1 MQTNQKTEESLE
13 RPQYRIRNSTSQQL
27 KQANRN
33 RDSPYIDNTKE
44 IKIKNVQS
52 TSAQKN
58 EVHKSSN
65 QKNNPNQLEINDH
78 LEKVAFLLKKING
91 NEASS
96 IKTQSSVSSSNVLI
110 KRQRGELNQRLN
122 TRTLNN
128 LSTSYNNYMHD
139 SKILDKSIFTK
150 QQAVQNTNSI
160 GSISILKGGKQK
172 QTEKSRIIKDSHDNS
187 VFQNQKY
194 SQQTRFVSMEE
205 FQSQQVNFPVQE
217 KQNTTMAQQLYLHLQ
232 QSALANQNSKEYIN
246 VQPNSNTQNEINI
259 QIGKIRRA
267 LSEKQKKEDLQNEE
281 TQECREL
288 NQRLAEPRESQNQQ
302 EDQEEFKDFNI
313 NDEDAFKTE
322 YLNTNY
328 ANKSQYTSKN
338 LFTNS
343 DSRFKQINQLKTKNS
358 HLENI
363 ISELNSEINEVD
375 EFKVVLDKFDNKK
388 NSNEDELISSIDHEK
403 RIMLLKAQIHKQQ
416 RHIKQLNLALNSSRK
431 CFKEVLDVCYFLLD
445 SITTDNN
452 LQFSSQSQ
460 NKSSMQSQLY
470 YQKGGQKQN
479 NSQSNQQGQN
489 SISQGQSTGNNGTNI
504 NNTNQPNSGNQ
515 IQRGS
520 QNVGDAAEP
529 NLPKTE
535 ENMQI
540 FFNQISQNQAHKQ
553 LYSVLVGVEDRRKFL
568 DNFNAAFSKVM
579 SFQYKSEE
587 FKKLFSIKRNKHTQ
601 QAEIKFNHPIRLFF
615 DQFQNCFP
623 VHTLFDYLDSTQQQ
637 NTHNKLVTI
646 MSLLRKTD
654 RAFKKIK
661 TYQLFKHNPICFRE
675 QGGIGDISIPNL
687 LLENQK
693 MFSDFLQQRGYQ
705 KTICLNFDRIMKVE
719 SSLGQLLDK
728 VQSQLAQ
735 LQLKGEYS
743 QELSDLVQS
752 LRKGCEDLLCLGVMI
767 PNDQGSF
774 QQRIAI
780 VAEKE
785 QKKFSTQLDS
795 QMSLDLNQNQS
806 QNTGI
811 EWFSYDQKMDLHT
824 EFNEK
829 KAILSIFFD
838 ELSSASSVKDYKTCS
853 EIILK
858 IGSLLDSIK
867 NIFEIKENVIKLK
880 DFEIAYLKNQ
890 QAMRVA
896 DQQAAQDFIEQIQG
910 QIHQLLQPINQK
922 LNVVVNA
929 FTQLIDHSNM
939 LDIAQRQNL
948 IYTFKKNMKE
958 ILENIRRILTNQFQN
973 NQINILALEQQFQ
986 QRVSF
991 ALQRYNKL
999 KPKISK
1005 TLIV

>member
-1 MQTNQKTEESLE
+1 MQSNQLTEESLE

-27 KQANRN
+27 KQINRN
-33 RDSPYIDNTKE
+33 RESPYIDNTKE
-44 IKIKNVQS
+44 IKTKNAQS
-52 TSAQKN
+52 TSAQKS
-58 EVHKSSN
+58 EIRKSSN
-65 QKNNPNQLEINDH
+65 QKNNPNQLELNDH

-91 NEASS
+91 NDSS
-96 IKTQSSVSSSNVLI
+96 TIKTQSSVSSSNVLA

-122 TRTLNN
+122 TTTLNN
-128 LSTSYNNYMHD
+128 LSTYNNYMHD

-150 QQAVQNTNSI
+150 QQAVQNTNNI
-160 GSISILKGGKQK
+160 GSISILKGSKQK
-172 QTEKSRIIKDSHDNS
+172 QTEKSRILKDGQDNS

-194 SQQTRFVSMEE
+194 SQQTRFASMEE
-205 FQSQQVNFPVQE
+205 FQSQQGNFSIQE
-217 KQNTTMAQQLYLHLQ
+217 RQNASIAQQLQLHLQ
-232 QSALANQNSKEYIN
+232 QSASAIQNAKEYMN
-246 VQPNSNTQNEINI
+246 VQPNSNNQNQTNI
-259 QIGKIRRA
+259 QIGQIRRA
-267 LSEKQKKEDLQNEE
+267 LSEKQKKEDTEE
-281 TQECREL
+281 TLEIREL
-288 NQRLAEPRESQNQQ
+288 NQRLAESRESQNIQ
-302 EDQEEFKDFNI
+302 EDQEEFKDYNE
-313 NDEDAFKTE
+313 NDEDAYKTD
-322 YLNTNY
+322 YLNTNFT
-328 ANKSQYTSKN
+328 NKSQYTSKN
-338 LFTNS
+338 LFTSS
-343 DSRFKQINQLKTKNS
+343 DSRFKQINQLKSKNN

-363 ISELNSEINEVD
+363 ISELKSEINEVD
-375 EFKVVLDKFDNKK
+375 EFKAVLDKFNNSK
-388 NSNEDELISSIDHEK
+388 NNNEEELISSLDHEK

-416 RHIKQLNLALNSSRK
+416 RHIKQLNLVLNSSRK

-445 SITTDNN
+445 NISTDKNQ
-452 LQFSSQSQ
+452 QFNSQSQ
-460 NKSSMQSQLY
+460 HKSSMQSQLY
-470 YQKGGQKQN
+470 YQKGGQKQS
-479 NSQSNQQGQN
+479 NSQSNKQGQN
-489 SISQGQSTGNNGTNI
+489 FTNQGQSVGNHGTNT
-504 NNTNQPNSGNQ
+504 NNTNQANSGNQ
-515 IQRGS
+515 TQRGS
-520 QNVGDAAEP
+520 QNVGDTVEP

-535 ENMQI
+535 EAMQI
-540 FFNQISQNQAHKQ
+540 FFNQISQSQAHKQ
-553 LYSVLVGVEDRRKFL
+553 LYSVLIGVEDRRKFV
-568 DNFNAAFSKVM
+568 DNFNTAFTKVM

-601 QAEIKFNHPIRLFF
+601 QAEIKFNHPIRLLF
-615 DQFQNCFP
+615 DQFSNCFP

-661 TYQLFKHNPICFRE
+661 TYQLFKHNPVCFRE
-675 QGGIGDISIPNL
+675 QGGIGDISVPNL

-705 KTICLNFDRIMKVE
+705 KTISLNFDRIMKVE

-728 VQSQLAQ
+728 VQSHLAQ

-743 QELSDLVQS
+743 QELSDLVQC

-785 QKKFSTQLDS
+785 QKKFSTQIDS

-806 QNTGI
+806 QNAGI
-811 EWFSYDQKMDLHT
+811 EWFNYDQKMDLHN

-838 ELSSASSVKDYKTCS
+838 ELSSASAVKDYKTCS
-853 EIILK
+853 EIIFK

-896 DQQAAQDFIEQIQG
+896 DQQAAQEFIEQIQG

-922 LNVVVNA
+922 LNVIVNA

-939 LDIAQRQNL
+939 LDVAQRQNL
-948 IYTFKKNMKE
+948 IYTFKKHTKE
-958 ILENIRRILTNQFQN
+958 ILENIKRILTNQFQN
-973 NQINILALEQQFQ
+973 NQINILTLEQQFQ

-999 KPKISK
+999 KPIISK

>member
-27 KQANRN
+27 KQTNRN
-33 RDSPYIDNTKE
+33 RDSPYIDNTKD
-44 IKIKNVQS
+44 IKTKNQQS
-52 TSAQKN
+52 NLTLKNEAQKL
-58 EVHKSSN
+58 SN
-65 QKNNPNQLEINDH
+65 QKNNANQLEINDH

-96 IKTQSSVSSSNVLI
+96 IKTQSSVSSSNVLA

-122 TRTLNN
+122 TTTLNN
-128 LSTSYNNYMHD
+128 LSNYNNYMHD
-139 SKILDKSIFTK
+139 SKILDKSMFTK

-172 QTEKSRIIKDSHDNS
+172 QTEKSRILKDGQDNS

-194 SQQTRFVSMEE
+194 SQQTRFASMEE
-205 FQSQQVNFPVQE
+205 FQPSQVNFSVQDR
-217 KQNTTMAQQLYLHLQ
+217 QNVSIAQQLQLHLQ
-232 QSALANQNSKEYIN
+232 QSAQANQNAKEYIN
-246 VQPNSNTQNEINI
+246 VQPTKNNQNQANI
-259 QIGKIRRA
+259 QIGQIRRT
-267 LSEKQKKEDLQNEE
+267 LSEKQKNEGLQIEE
-281 TQECREL
+281 TLGNREL
-288 NQRLAEPRESQNQQ
+288 NQRFVESRESQNLQ
-302 EDQEEFKDFNI
+302 EEQEEFKDFNV
-313 NDEDAFKTE
+313 NDEDTYKID
-322 YLNTNY
+322 YLNTNFT
-328 ANKSQYTSKN
+328 NKSQYTSKN

-343 DSRFKQINQLKTKNS
+343 DSRFKQINQLKQKNS
-358 HLENI
+358 YLENI
-363 ISELNSEINEVD
+363 ISELKSEINEVD
-375 EFKVVLDKFDNKK
+375 EFKAVLDKFESKK
-388 NSNEDELISSIDHEK
+388 NRNEDELISSIDHEK

-416 RHIKQLNLALNSSRK
+416 RHIKQLNLVLNSSRK

-445 SITTDNN
+445 NITTEKNV
-452 LQFSSQSQ
+452 QFNSQSQ
-460 NKSSMQSQLY
+460 HKSSMQNQLY
-470 YQKGGQKQN
+470 YQKGVQKQN
-479 NSQSNQQGQN
+479 NSQSKQQGQN
-489 SISQGQSTGNNGTNI
+489 FMNQGQPIGSNGTNI
-504 NNTNQPNSGNQ
+504 NNINQPNSGNQ
-515 IQRGS
+515 TQRGS
-520 QNVGDAAEP
+520 QNVGDAIEP

-535 ENMQI
+535 EAMQV

-553 LYSVLVGVEDRRKFL
+553 LYSVLIGVEDRRKFV

-615 DQFQNCFP
+615 DQFHSCFP

-693 MFSDFLQQRGYQ
+693 LFSDFLQSRGYQ
-705 KTICLNFDRIMKVE
+705 KTISLNFDRIMKVE

-728 VQSQLAQ
+728 IQSHMAQ
-735 LQLKGEYS
+735 LQLRGEYS
-743 QELSDLVQS
+743 QELSDLVQN

-774 QQRIAI
+774 QQRVAI
-780 VAEKE
+780 MAEKE
-785 QKKFSTQLDS
+785 QKKFSTQIDS

-806 QNTGI
+806 QNPGI
-811 EWFSYDQKMDLHT
+811 EWFNYDQKMDLHT

-858 IGSLLDSIK
+858 IGTLLDSIK

-896 DQQAAQDFIEQIQG
+896 DQQAAQEFIEQIQG

-922 LNVVVNA
+922 LNIVVNA

-958 ILENIRRILTNQFQN
+958 ILENIKRILTNQFQN
-973 NQINILALEQQFQ
+973 NQINILTLEQQFQ
-986 QRVSF
+986 QRVSV

-999 KPKISK
+999 KPIISK
-1005 TLIV
+1005 TLII